1 MSLVLRLSPLVCHRI
16 IPFSAALL
24 PILRCELPKFELR
37 RLQKRRYCG
46 FSNSASAGSS
56 SATTPITKTEKPD
69 LQLVNCDD
77 NSMEWISRTACC
89 GNLTVE
95 DVGKRVRLC
104 GWVAQH
110 RIHGGVTFV
119 NLRDHT
125 GIVQITTLPD
135 RFPDAYRAVNKL
147 SLEYVIAVEGTVQ
160 SRPNEYVNKK
170 MKTGMIE
177 IVAEHVVLLNSVKH
191 SLPFLV
197 TTAADAKEIVTEE
210 IRLRYRYLDLRREQM
225 NYNIMLRYRVVKI
238 IRHFLEDVHGFL
250 EIETPILSRS
260 TPEGARDYLVPSR
273 IQPGMFYA
281 LPQSPQ
287 LFKQM
292 LMVSSFDKYYQIA
305 RCFRDE
311 DLRADRQPEF
321 TQLDMEMAFMP
332 MEDMLRL
339 NEDLIRHVFEEIKGI
354 QLPDPFP
361 RLTYAE
367 AISRYG
373 TDRPDIRFGME
384 LKEVSEIFSN
394 STFKVFAETLAGGG
408 IIKALCVPSGVER
421 YSNTALKKG
430 EIYNEAI
437 KCGAKGLPFLKVTS
451 DGDLEGIQTLASTL
465 GAENKEQLLS
475 VLSAEPGD
483 LILFAVG
490 LPSSVNKTLD
500 RLRLFTADQ
509 LGLVNDSAHAIL
521 WVTDFPMFEWNSSEQ
536 RLEAM
541 HHPFTAPYPGDIND
555 LPNARAMAYDMVY
568 NGVEIGGGSLRIYKR
583 DIQEKVLDIVGITPK
598 MAEEKFGYLLE
609 ALDMGAPPHGGIAY
623 GLDRLVMLL
632 VGASSIRDVIAFPK
646 TSTAQCA
653 LTGTPSKVDQQQL
666 HDLSYPVQ

>member
-1 MSLVLRLSPLVCHRI
+1 MSLVRRLSPFACHRF
-16 IPFSAALL
+16 IPLSAASLPVVRCKL
-24 PILRCELPKFELR
+24 PIFEFR
-37 RLQKRRYCG
+37 RLPRRRYCAV
-46 FSNSASAGSS
+46 STSASAGSP
-56 SATTPITKTEKPD
+56 SATSSVTKTGNPD
-69 LQLVNCDD
+69 SQHVNSDD
-77 NSMEWISRTACC
+77 NTMEWIGRTAYC
-89 GNLTVE
+89 GVLTDK

-104 GWVAQH
+104 GWVALH

-135 RFPDAYRAVNKL
+135 RFPDAYIAVNKL

-160 SRPNEYVNKK
+160 SRPVEYVNKK

-177 IVAEHVVLLNSVKH
+177 VVAEHVVSLNSVKH
-191 SLPFLV
+191 RLPFLV
-197 TTAADAKEIVTEE
+197 TTAADAKETVTEE
-210 IRLRYRYLDLRREQM
+210 IRLRYRYLDLRRELM
-225 NYNIMLRYRVVKI
+225 NYNIMLRHRVVKV
-238 IRHFLEDVHGFL
+238 IRQFLEDVHAFI
-250 EIETPILSRS
+250 EIETPILSKS

-273 IQPGMFYA
+273 IQSGTFYA

-332 MEDMLRL
+332 MEDMLKL
-339 NEDLIRHVFEEIKGI
+339 NEDLIRHVFQEIKGI
-354 QLPDPFP
+354 QLPNPFP

-367 AISRYG
+367 AMDRYG
-373 TDRPDIRFGME
+373 TDRPDIRFDME

-408 IIKALCVPSGVER
+408 IIKALCVPSGTER

-430 EIYNEAI
+430 ELYNEAI
-437 KCGAKGLPFLKVTS
+437 KSGAKGLLFLKVTS
-451 DGDLEGIQTLASTL
+451 DGDVEGIQALTSTL
-465 GAENKEQLLS
+465 GAEKKEQLLG
-475 VLSAEPGD
+475 VLSAKPGD

-490 LPSSVNKTLD
+490 SQSSVNKTLD
-500 RLRLFTADQ
+500 RLRLFTAYQ

-521 WVTDFPMFEWNSSEQ
+521 WVTDFPMFEWNPSEQ

-541 HHPFTAPYPGDIND
+541 HHPFTAPYPEHIND

-583 DIQEKVLDIVGITPK
+583 DVQEKVLEIVGITPE

-609 ALDMGAPPHGGIAY
+609 TLDMGAPPHGGIAY

-632 VGASSIRDVIAFPK
+632 AGTNSIRDVIAFPK

-653 LTGTPSKVDQQQL
+653 LTGAPSKVDPQQL